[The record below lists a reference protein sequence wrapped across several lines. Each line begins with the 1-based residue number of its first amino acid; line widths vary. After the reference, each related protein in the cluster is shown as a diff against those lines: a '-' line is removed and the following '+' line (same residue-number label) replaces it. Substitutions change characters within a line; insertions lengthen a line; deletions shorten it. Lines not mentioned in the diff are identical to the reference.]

1 MLLVWFCFAAV
12 KADKIAAGNTDLY
25 FSLLMF
31 MESHI
36 QINVP
41 GLFEEVI
48 GLWSLPYVNP
58 YNAVSWAPA

>member
-1 MLLVWFCFAAV
+1 M

-48 GLWSLPYVNP
+48 GLWSLPYVNIHIMQ
-58 YNAVSWAPA
+58 